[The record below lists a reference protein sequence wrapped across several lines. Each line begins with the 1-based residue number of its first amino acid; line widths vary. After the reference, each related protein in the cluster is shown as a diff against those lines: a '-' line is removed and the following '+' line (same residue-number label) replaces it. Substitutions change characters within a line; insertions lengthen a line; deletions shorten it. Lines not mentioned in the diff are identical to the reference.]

1 MALDRSLPIRVSGGH
16 VFLSSINALIILSA
30 AVLLPFQVGAPRKFT
45 APETFVG
52 KAETRTPEGAMASA
66 PLTIQIDRY
75 TLDGHRKVMEEALR
89 TGGYPGFL
97 AALRNAPAV
106 GHVQAGERKVT
117 VRWAHQVPDGET
129 RTISVVTDAPLFFIG
144 GGRPDA
150 KPRAGYELA
159 VLQLKMDSSGIG
171 EGTLAAA
178 ARVKRGGATGVE
190 VDEYADQPIKLV
202 SIRREIK

>member
-1 MALDRSLPIRVSGGH
+1 
-16 VFLSSINALIILSA
+16 VFLSSINALIILSL
-30 AVLLPFQVGAPRKFT
+30 AVFLPIQGEPRKWT
-45 APETFVG
+45 APETFVA
-52 KAETRTPEGAMASA
+52 KAETRTPEGAVASA

-97 AALRNAPAV
+97 SALRNAPAV
-106 GHVQAGERKVT
+106 GHVQVGERKVT
-117 VRWAHQVPDGET
+117 VRWARQVPDGEN

-171 EGTLAAA
+171 EGTMAAA
-178 ARVKRGGATGVE
+178 ARVKPGGETGVQI
-190 VDEYADQPIKLV
+190 DKYADQPIKLV

>member
-1 MALDRSLPIRVSGGH
+1 
-16 VFLSSINALIILSA
+16 VFLSSINVYIILSVA
-30 AVLLPFQVGAPRKFT
+30 ILLPFQGEPRKWT
-45 APETFVG
+45 APETFFA
-52 KAETRTPEGAMASA
+52 KAESRTPEGAIASA

-117 VRWAHQVPDGET
+117 VRWARQVPEGEN
-129 RTISVVTDAPLFFIG
+129 RTISVVTDAPLFFVG

-171 EGTLAAA
+171 EGTMAAA
-178 ARVKRGGATGVE
+178 ARVKPGGATGVQ
-190 VDEYADQPIKLV
+190 VDQYADQPIKLV
-202 SIRREIK
+202 SVRREIK